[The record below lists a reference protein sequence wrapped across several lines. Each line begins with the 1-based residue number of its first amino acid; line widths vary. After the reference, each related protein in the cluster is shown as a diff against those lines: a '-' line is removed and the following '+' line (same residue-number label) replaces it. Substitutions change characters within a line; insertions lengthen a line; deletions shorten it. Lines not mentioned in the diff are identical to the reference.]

1 MWATSTSSLM
11 ASWCV
16 CPQHTRVS
24 GPSYCHL
31 TALPQVDATDAVLR
45 TFDAQVAAVQEQ
57 ANTAQAQMKRI
68 FPKGDLVVRT
78 FILAHDLQAEG
89 LLKCCIKRMS
99 SRGVFPDIAV
109 SQAFSCE
116 LINTDSVGVVL
127 SHSVCRGKP
136 ASSPNVISVVA
147 SCRASM
153 LGRLARC
160 GAGAAFVGLVCAVP
174 LGQKRSTHPSPSSSA
189 RVAHVGQPFAAS
201 GMRACVSRP
210 CIWSW
215 T

>member
-16 CPQHTRVS
+16 FSTYSRLRAELWPSHRPSAGGCNRRRSPHVRCAGGSGAGTGQHS
-24 GPSYCHL
+24 SSPDEAH
-31 TALPQVDATDAVLR
+31 LPQGRPCCANVHPCPRPAGRGLVEVLY
-45 TFDAQVAAVQEQ
+45 Q
-57 ANTAQAQMKRI
+57 ANELTRSVPGHRCFAGFQLRAHQHRL
-68 FPKGDLVVRT
+68 GRCCVVT
-78 FILAHDLQAEG
+78 Q
-89 LLKCCIKRMS
+89 C
-99 SRGVFPDIAV
+99 V
-109 SQAFSCE
+109 
-116 LINTDSVGVVL
+116 
-127 SHSVCRGKP
+127 RGKP

-174 LGQKRSTHPSPSSSA
+174 LGQKRSTHPSPSGSA
-189 RVAHVGQPFAAS
+189 RAAHVGQPFAAS

-210 CIWSW
+210 CVWSW
-215 T
+215 A